1 MEVVFHSDYWPFIV
15 LLLSV
20 AMVVILITRLRFH
33 PFVALMLS
41 AIFVGLISTDLPKV
55 PGQNPLTTAVELPMS
70 EFGIMAGK
78 IAWVIALAA
87 IIGTAMMES
96 GAAEQ
101 IVNRLLKTLGEK
113 RAALALIISGFVLSI
128 PVFFDTV
135 FFLLIP
141 LGITL
146 ALKTGKD
153 FVLYVVAIGGGAVIA
168 HSIVP
173 PTPGPLIM
181 AEILNI
187 ELGTVILV
195 GLVAGIIPAIAVFGV
210 AKWLNKKLNIP
221 VRVADKHVTSVQN
234 PPSLILSTLP
244 VIVPL
249 LMISLAS
256 IVASITGNVPDW
268 IAFQGNKNIAMG
280 TGAVLALYLWS
291 KTQKLTSKDLWEGIA
306 KPLEIAGV
314 IILITSAGGAYGAM
328 IKHSGIGDA
337 ISLTTAGFNVNY
349 ILLAWMI
356 AAAMKIAQ
364 GSGTVS
370 MIATAAIMAALIGPN
385 AQLPYHPI
393 YILLSIGFGSLFIS
407 WMNDSGFWVVARM
420 SGFTER
426 EALQTW
432 TVLLGILALVGL
444 FQVLLMSWIL
454 PLV

>member
-1 MEVVFHSDYWPFIV
+1 MEMIFYSDYWPFIV

-41 AIFVGLISTDLPKV
+41 AIFVGLISPDLPKV
-55 PGQNPLTTAVELPMS
+55 PGQNPLTTAVELPML

-87 IIGTAMMES
+87 VIGTAMMES

-113 RAALALIISGFVLSI
+113 RVALALIISGFILSI

-153 FVLYVVAIGGGAVIA
+153 FVLYVVAIAGGAVIA

-187 ELGTVILV
+187 ELGTVILA

-210 AKWLNKKLNIP
+210 AKWLNKKLDIP

-234 PPSLILSTLP
+234 PPSLMLSILP

-280 TGAVLALYLWS
+280 TGAVLALYLWR
-291 KTQKLTSKDLWEGIA
+291 KTQKLKSKDLWEGIA

-385 AQLPYHPI
+385 EQLPYHPV